1 MSTVEDQAAA
11 LRAKHGKR
19 WKIWYVPLALGGYT
33 WCARIHGDDLR
44 NVVHADTAGHLD
56 EHIRLREE
64 DLAADARLSDPP
76 PLSRLHHLSAI
87 QGRANRARAPFTW
100 RRNVARQ
107 SPEGTA
113 DQPTAPRWSARPSG
127 G

>member
-1 MSTVEDQAAA
+1 VNTAGDQAAA
-11 LRAKHGKR
+11 LRAKHGER

-64 DLAADARLSDPP
+64 DLATDARLSGEA
-76 PLSRLHHLSAI
+76 SRDL
-87 QGRANRARAPFTW
+87 
-100 RRNVARQ
+100 
-107 SPEGTA
+107 
-113 DQPTAPRWSARPSG
+113 G
-127 G
+127 GGDGQ